1 MAKTTENK
9 DFLSKVDFAADQVL
23 FEEGSDADVFLVVEA
38 GVVQLTKKIHSQTCS
53 LGTLVVGDVLGE
65 EAFFPDTKYGYT
77 AKAIENTRCLRV
89 VGRQFE
95 EMVRRSPE
103 IAVRLLRKLA
113 MRLIHAQF
121 RLSNFT
127 LLSPTARLMHQ
138 LVAERERASN
148 DTVPIPYDLPEVLG
162 LEKGALDGM
171 MRTLVQERLVALT
184 KKGDAFQIPD
194 RDAFDR
200 YLTYLEL
207 RDRFHRL
214 DEPVPESN

>member
-1 MAKTTENK
+1 MAKTTENR
-9 DFLSKVDFAADQVL
+9 DFLSKVDFAADVVL
-23 FEEGSDADVFLVVEA
+23 FEEGAEADVFLVVEA
-38 GVVQLTKKIHSQTCS
+38 GVVQLTKRVHSQTCS

-77 AKAIENTRCLRV
+77 ARAIENTRCLRV

-138 LVAERERASN
+138 LIAEKERAKN
-148 DTVPIPYDLPEVLG
+148 DSAPIPFDLPEVLG
-162 LEKGALDGM
+162 LERGALDEM
-171 MRTLVQERLVALT
+171 MRTLVRERLVELT
-184 KKGDAFQIPD
+184 KNGDTFSIPD
-194 RDAFDR
+194 RDAFER

-207 RDRFHRL
+207 RDRFERL
-214 DEPVPESN
+214 DPPESEST